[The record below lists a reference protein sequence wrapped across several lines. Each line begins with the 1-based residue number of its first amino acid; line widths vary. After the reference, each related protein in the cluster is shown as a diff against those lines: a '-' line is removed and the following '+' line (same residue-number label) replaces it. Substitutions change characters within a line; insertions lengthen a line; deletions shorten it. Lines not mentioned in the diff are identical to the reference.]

1 MNPKKDK
8 HKENRTKRNHN
19 QIAKYKV
26 ITRKHEMLHR
36 KKDIPYMENKEEN
49 FQTSHQKLWKPEDSG
64 MIKEQ
69 KIKTVT

>member
-19 QIAKYKV
+19 QIAKQRV
-26 ITRKHEMLHR
+26 ITRKYEMLHR

-49 FQTSHQKLWKPEDSG
+49 FHRLLIRNYEKQ
-64 MIKEQ
+64 
-69 KIKTVT
+69 KTVE